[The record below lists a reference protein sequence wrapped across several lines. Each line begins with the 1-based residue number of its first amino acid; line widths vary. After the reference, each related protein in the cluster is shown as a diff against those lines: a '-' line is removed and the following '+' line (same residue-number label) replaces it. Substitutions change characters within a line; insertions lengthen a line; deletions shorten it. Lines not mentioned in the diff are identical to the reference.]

1 LLAAGLGGHHS
12 CVECVE
18 KAHGKL
24 WFVFWIARTAEI
36 RCFRNALSLTGLQP
50 GADLFWPSCCC
61 CCWLQVSVVD
71 TADSTA
77 SRRPT
82 ASFGLCS
89 GSHGQPRYVAFATP
103 FLSPACSQ
111 VLTCSGRAAAAVA
124 GCRSQRL
131 PRPIQPRRE
140 GPRQALVCV
149 LDRTDSR
156 DTLLSHRSFS

>member
-1 LLAAGLGGHHS
+1 MSLALQVEPVVSKTRSSRKSGILLLSVTAGLGGHHS
-12 CVECVE
+12 CVECIE

-82 ASFGLCS
+82 ASFGLCC
-89 GSHGQPRYVAFATP
+89 GSHGQPRYVAFATL
-103 FLSPACSQ
+103 FLLKSASKAT
-111 VLTCSGRAAAAVA
+111 LFS
-124 GCRSQRL
+124 
-131 PRPIQPRRE
+131 
-140 GPRQALVCV
+140 AL
-149 LDRTDSR
+149 LW
-156 DTLLSHRSFS
+156 LNP